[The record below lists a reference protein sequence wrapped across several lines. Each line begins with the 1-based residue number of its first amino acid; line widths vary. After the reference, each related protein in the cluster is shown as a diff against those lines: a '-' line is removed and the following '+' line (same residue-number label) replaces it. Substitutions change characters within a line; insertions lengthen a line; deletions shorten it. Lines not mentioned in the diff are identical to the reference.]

1 MKIFKNW
8 GETVLFCLLVFT
20 LTAFNASISL
30 IIARLA
36 DIANTG
42 TVETVLKFLAFCF
55 VFIIFGIIITYIV
68 KNYFHKIVY
77 RYMLRYKNA
86 VYSSALLTK
95 YGENVDSGE
104 YINALTNDAMQIET
118 LYVTS
123 CLTALQEI
131 FSFICGTVV
140 AITIHPLLF
149 ILIFVFGCIEAAFMK
164 ARSKAM
170 VNATEILS
178 KNNEAYAQNLKSHLE
193 ANLLLR
199 MEHLLAWS
207 QRLIFQSTDTALSSH
222 RKQKQAMTKTQI
234 TAITIGLL
242 ATLVVMGAASILA
255 IYKIVSIGAVL
266 AAGSLIG
273 TISAPIGEL
282 GRIYADYKAG
292 KELNNKIKNKFHLS
306 DEEVNFDS
314 TDTLDKINIERI
326 SVSNLDFSVEEKHI
340 LKNIDFNFEGGKKYA
355 IVGQAGSGKSTLLK
369 LIAGILDSNSHIT
382 YNGKILSTSEIF
394 DNICYIPQNITIL
407 EDTLEKNICLNKK
420 DCSGSIIE
428 KLALTELAEKRK
440 ADGNKIDATVSGGEK
455 QKIAMARALVKDA
468 SVFLL
473 DEFNSGLDNYSIK
486 LIEDIVTAQKDKLV
500 IFITHRLNPE
510 TLKKCDEILF
520 MQDGKIA
527 EHGNFSALLENN
539 NSLFKNFY
547 ENDAEKINNPDAERR
562 LHSNRVLNHPHE

>member
-1 MKIFKNW
+1 MKIFKNFW
-8 GETVLFCLLVFT
+8 EAALVCLLA
-20 LTAFNASISL
+20 LGQAALDASFSL
-30 IIARLA
+30 ILARLA

-42 TVETVLKFLAFCF
+42 TLETLLKFLAVCVIYVLFL
-55 VFIIFGIIITYIV
+55 IIITYIV
-68 KNYFHKIVY
+68 KNYFHKIVCQ
-77 RYMLRYKNA
+77 YMLRYKNA

-118 LYVTS
+118 LYITS
-123 CLTALQEI
+123 FLTALQQI
-131 FSFICGTVV
+131 FHFICGTVV

-149 ILIFVFGCIEAAFMK
+149 VLIFVFGCISAAFMK

-170 VNATEILS
+170 VQATEILS
-178 KNNEAYAQNLKSHLE
+178 KDNEAYAQNLKSHLE

-199 MEHLLAWS
+199 MEDLLGWS
-207 QRLIFQSTDTALSSH
+207 QRLIFKSTDTALSSH
-222 RKQKQAMTKTQI
+222 RKQKQAMTKTEI
-234 TAITIGLL
+234 TMMSIGLL
-242 ATLVVMGAASILA
+242 ATIIVMGTAAVLS

-273 TISAPIGEL
+273 AITSPIGEL
-282 GRIYADYKAG
+282 GRLYTNYKAG

-306 DEEVNFDS
+306 DAEVNFD
-314 TDTLDKINIERI
+314 TGNAVHKIHIEHI
-326 SVSNLDFSVEEKHI
+326 SVSDLNFSVEEKHI
-340 LKNIDFNFEGGKKYA
+340 LKNINFNFEGGKKYA
-355 IVGQAGSGKSTLLK
+355 VVGQAGSGKSTLLK
-369 LIAGILDSNSHIT
+369 LIAGILDSGSHIT

-407 EDTLEKNICLNKK
+407 EDTLEKNIFLNKK

-428 KLALTELAEKRK
+428 KVALTELAEKRK
-440 ADGNKIDATVSGGEK
+440 ADGNKIDSTVSGGEK

-510 TLKKCDEILF
+510 TLKKCDEIIY
-520 MQDGKIA
+520 MKDGKIA
-527 EHGNFSALLENN
+527 EHGNFSALLENK
-539 NSLFKNFY
+539 NSLFKKFY
-547 ENDAEKINNPDAERR
+547 ENDAEKI
-562 LHSNRVLNHPHE
+562 S

>member
-1 MKIFKNW
+1 MKIFKNFW
-8 GETVLFCLLVFT
+8 EAALVCLLA
-20 LTAFNASISL
+20 LGQAALDASFSL
-30 IIARLA
+30 ILARLA

-42 TVETVLKFLAFCF
+42 TLETLLKFLAVCVIYVLFL
-55 VFIIFGIIITYIV
+55 IIITYIV

-77 RYMLRYKNA
+77 QYMLRYKNA

-118 LYVTS
+118 LYITS
-123 CLTALQEI
+123 FLTALQQI
-131 FSFICGTVV
+131 FHFICGTVV

-149 ILIFVFGCIEAAFMK
+149 VLIFVFGCISAAFMK

-170 VNATEILS
+170 VQATEILS
-178 KNNEAYAQNLKSHLE
+178 KDNEAYAQNLKSHLE

-199 MEHLLAWS
+199 MEDLLGWS
-207 QRLIFQSTDTALSSH
+207 QRLIFKSTDTALSSH
-222 RKQKQAMTKTQI
+222 RKQKQAMTKTEI
-234 TAITIGLL
+234 TMMSIGLL
-242 ATLVVMGAASILA
+242 ATIIVMGTAAVLS

-273 TISAPIGEL
+273 AITSPIGEL
-282 GRIYADYKAG
+282 GRLYTNYKAG

-306 DEEVNFDS
+306 DAEVNFD
-314 TDTLDKINIERI
+314 TGNAVHKIHIEHI
-326 SVSNLDFSVEEKHI
+326 SVSDLNFSVEEKHI
-340 LKNIDFNFEGGKKYA
+340 LKNINFNFEGGKKYA
-355 IVGQAGSGKSTLLK
+355 VVGQAGSGKSTLLK
-369 LIAGILDSNSHIT
+369 LIAGILDSGSHIT

-407 EDTLEKNICLNKK
+407 EDTLEKNIFLNKK

-428 KLALTELAEKRK
+428 KVALTELAEKRK
-440 ADGNKIDATVSGGEK
+440 ADGNKIDSTVSGGEK

-510 TLKKCDEILF
+510 TLKKCDEIIY
-520 MQDGKIA
+520 MKDGKIA
-527 EHGNFSALLENN
+527 EHGNFSALLENK
-539 NSLFKNFY
+539 NSLFKKFY
-547 ENDAEKINNPDAERR
+547 ENDAEKI
-562 LHSNRVLNHPHE
+562 S